1 MKGGENMTSTV
12 HPVDEI
18 LSARRMIALALQHVA
33 VSYVGS
39 VAVPLIIANALG
51 FSQRDT
57 VLLISATFF
66 CSGLATLVQT
76 IGFWRFGVRL
86 PIMNGVAFSSVSAI
100 IAIGTMPGVGIAGIC
115 GAVMMGGLFIMAIAP
130 LAGRLRRFFPPVVT
144 GCIITSIGLQLLPVA
159 YQWAGGGHGST
170 DFGDPAFLA
179 VALLVLA
186 VILVLTRLG
195 TPLLRNLSVLIGM
208 TVGGLVAWGLGMGS
222 LAAVHEAPWLVVPTP
237 FQFGVPTFGFLPFL
251 TIAIVMVVQ
260 TVESMGLFVSI
271 GDMVEK
277 EVTPADVADGVRANG
292 LASSVAGMFAGF
304 PFIAHMENVGL
315 VILSGVRSR
324 WVVALCGLI
333 LCVVAFLP
341 KFGAVLAA
349 VPAPA
354 LGGAAIA
361 MFGIVAAAGIQA
373 LAKVDYVNNDYNML
387 IVALTMGIAL
397 IPTLLPTL
405 FGQLPEW
412 AQSILHSSVVVACL
426 VSVTLNLVLN
436 GTGDGDA
443 EDTHLPGPDARR
455 AEA

>member
-1 MKGGENMTSTV
+1 MTKAV

-18 LSARRMIALALQHVA
+18 LPARRMIALAMQHVA

-39 VAVPLIIANALG
+39 VAVPLIIAGALG

-57 VLLISATFF
+57 VLLISTTFF
-66 CSGLATLVQT
+66 CSGLATLLQT
-76 IGFWRFGVRL
+76 VGFWRFGVKL
-86 PIMNGVAFSSVSAI
+86 PIMNGVAFGSVSAI

-115 GAVMMGGLFIMAIAP
+115 GAVMLGGLFIMAIAP

-144 GCIITSIGLQLLPVA
+144 GCIITAIGLQLLPVA
-159 YQWAGGGHGST
+159 YQWAGGGHGNA
-170 DFGDPAFLA
+170 DFGDPAYLA
-179 VALLVLA
+179 VAVLVLA
-186 VILVLTRLG
+186 VILGMNRLG
-195 TPLLRNLSVLIGM
+195 TPLMRNLSVLTGM
-208 TVGGLVAWGLGMGS
+208 AVGGIAAWGLGMGN
-222 LAAVHEAPWLVVPTP
+222 LDAVRAAPWLVIPTP
-237 FQFGVPTFGFLPFL
+237 FQFGVPTFGLLPFL
-251 TIAIVMVVQ
+251 TIAIVMLVQ

-277 EVTPADVADGVRANG
+277 EITPRDVADGVRANG

-324 WVVALCGLI
+324 WVVALCGVI
-333 LCVVAFLP
+333 LCVVAFFP

-361 MFGIVAAAGIQA
+361 MFGIVTAAGIQA
-373 LAKVDYVNNDYNML
+373 LAKVDYAGNEYNML
-387 IVALTMGIAL
+387 IVALTMGVAL
-397 IPTLLPTL
+397 IPTLSPAL

-426 VSVTLNLVLN
+426 VSVVLNLVLN
-436 GTGDGDA
+436 GTT
-443 EDTHLPGPDARR
+443 EVEHEPARR
-455 AEA
+455 PVEA